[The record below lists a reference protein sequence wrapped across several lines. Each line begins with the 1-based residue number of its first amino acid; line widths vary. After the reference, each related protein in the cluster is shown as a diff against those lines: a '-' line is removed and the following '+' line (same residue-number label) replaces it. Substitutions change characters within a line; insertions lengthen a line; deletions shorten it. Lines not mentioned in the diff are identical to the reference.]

1 MRNGNAASLKKMSV
15 EAYIAFEETADVR
28 HEYYDGILTPMPG
41 TTTYHNQICGNI
53 YIALRI
59 ILKNTF
65 CKVFME
71 NVKVQIEGK
80 KEYTYPDVLVTCDPR
95 DLNKQYIIEH
105 PSVIFEVSSP
115 STKVYDKTDKFIRF
129 RKIKTLMHYIVV
141 NSEKVDIE
149 IYTKTGNEWTSES
162 FTDDKSD
169 LDLSALNI
177 KLPISEIYDDIL
189 EGDKKN

>member
-1 MRNGNAASLKKMSV
+1 MSV
-15 EAYIAFEETADVR
+15 EESIAFEETADVR

-41 TTTYHNQICGNI
+41 ITTYHNQICGNI
-53 YIALRI
+53 YFALRI
-59 ILKNTF
+59 ILKSTL

-95 DLNKQYIIEH
+95 DFDKRYIIEH

-129 RKIKTLMHYIVV
+129 RKIKSLQHYIVV

-162 FTDDKSD
+162 FTDDKND
-169 LDLSALNI
+169 LDLMALNI
-177 KLPISEIYDDIL
+177 KLPIAEIY
-189 EGDKKN
+189 GDVLNVGKN

>member
-1 MRNGNAASLKKMSV
+1 MRNGNATSLKKMSV
-15 EAYIAFEETADVR
+15 EEYIAFEETADVR

-41 TTTYHNQICGNI
+41 TTTYHNLICQNLI
-53 YIALRI
+53 I
-59 ILKNTF
+59 ILRQLLKGTT

-95 DLNKQYIIEH
+95 DFDKRYVIEH

-129 RKIKTLMHYIVV
+129 RKIKSLQHYIVV

-149 IYTKTGNEWTSES
+149 IYTKTGNDWTSES
-162 FTDDKSD
+162 FTDDKYNLELTS
-169 LDLSALNI
+169 LKI
-177 KLPISEIYDDIL
+177 QLPISEIYQDVLD
-189 EGDKKN
+189 GQKN